1 MGKRG
6 SGEERLIHLDPSSYP
21 FSHFLLSLFQQFTFS
36 SFSCKF
42 DPSGESIMLY
52 LSQVLSRPIR
62 DLEGESV
69 ASIKDVIVRLGEED
83 HPQVTGLVARYRR
96 RDFFVSRWRITEF
109 NELGVRLNS
118 DILDLRPFVRRE
130 GEVLLARNVLDK
142 QLIDVDGKRVVRVN
156 DVQIIEAAGQW
167 RVTGADVSLQG
178 LWRRLAPAGF
188 RGTRRPVEVIDWS
201 DVGYLAT
208 DAATVQLKSASGKL
222 ARLHPVEIARLA
234 EALSY
239 HHGSEVVESL
249 DDETAAETLE
259 EMPAAQQAR
268 ILADMD
274 EERAADILEWMSPDE
289 AADVL
294 GDLPEEKAEELL
306 GLMEGEEQA
315 DVAELLPYEDDT
327 AGGLMTTEF
336 VTLPREL
343 TVGEALARLRE
354 MAETPNMI
362 YYLYVVEAE
371 GSWKLIGVIALRSLI
386 LADPEAPLAN
396 VMRSEFQSAHPDE
409 PGKEVAHRIAEYNLL
424 ALPVIDRSGDILG
437 IITVDDAMEILL
449 PKDWRQRLPR
459 LFS

>member
-1 MGKRG
+1 
-6 SGEERLIHLDPSSYP
+6 
-21 FSHFLLSLFQQFTFS
+21 
-36 SFSCKF
+36 
-42 DPSGESIMLY
+42 MLY
-52 LSQVLSRPIR
+52 LSQVLGRPIR
-62 DLEGESV
+62 DLEGERV
-69 ASIKDVIVRLGEED
+69 ATIKDVIVRLGADD
-83 HPQVTGLVARYRR
+83 HPPVTGLVARYRR
-96 RDFFVSRWRITEF
+96 RDFFLSRWRITQL
-109 NELGVRLNS
+109 NQNGVRLNS

-130 GEVLLARNVLDK
+130 SEVLLARDVLDK

-156 DVQIIEAAGQW
+156 DVQLIEAATEW

-178 LWRRLAPAGF
+178 LWRRLLPQGLTGGSYRA
-188 RGTRRPVEVIDWS
+188 VEVLDWA

-208 DAATVQLKSASGKL
+208 DAATVQLKSSSDKL

-259 EMPAAQQAR
+259 EMPAERQAK

-274 EERAADILEWMSPDE
+274 QERAADILEWMSPDE

-294 GDLPEEKAEELL
+294 GDLPEDKAEELL
-306 GLMEGEEQA
+306 GLMEHDEQA

-336 VTLPREL
+336 VTLPRAL

-362 YYLYVVEAE
+362 YYLYVVEE
-371 GSWKLIGVIALRSLI
+371 ENSWKLLGVIALRSLI
-386 LADPEAPLAN
+386 LADPSVPLED
-396 VMRSEFQSAHPDE
+396 VMRTEFQRADPGE
-409 PGKEVAHRIAEYNLL
+409 PAREVAQRIAEYNLL
-424 ALPVIDRSGDILG
+424 ALPVIDEQGEILG

-449 PKDWRQRLPR
+449 PEDWRKIRG
-459 LFS
+459 

>member
-1 MGKRG
+1 
-6 SGEERLIHLDPSSYP
+6 
-21 FSHFLLSLFQQFTFS
+21 
-36 SFSCKF
+36 
-42 DPSGESIMLY
+42 MLY

-62 DLEGESV
+62 DLEGERV
-69 ASIKDVIVRLGEED
+69 ATIKDVIIRLGEDE
-83 HPQVTGLVARYRR
+83 HPPVTGFVARYRR
-96 RDFFVSRWRITEF
+96 RDFFLPRWRTAEF
-109 NELGVRLNS
+109 GEQGVRLNS

-130 GEVLLARNVLDK
+130 SEVLLARDVLDK

-156 DVQIIEAAGQW
+156 DVQIIEAAGEW

-188 RGTRRPVEVIDWS
+188 AGTRRPVEVIDWA

-208 DAATVQLKSASGKL
+208 DAATVQLKSSSDKL

-239 HHGSEVVESL
+239 HHGTEIVEAL

-259 EMPAAQQAR
+259 EMPAERQAR
-268 ILADMD
+268 ILGDMD

-306 GLMEGEEQA
+306 ALMESEEQA

-336 VTLPREL
+336 VTLPRDL

-362 YYLYVVEAE
+362 YYLYVVESE
-371 GSWKLIGVIALRSLI
+371 GSWRLLGVIALRSLI
-386 LADPEAPLAN
+386 LANPEAPLAD
-396 VMRSEFQSAHPDE
+396 VMRSEFQRAHPDDTA
-409 PGKEVAHRIAEYNLL
+409 KEAAHQIAEYNLL
-424 ALPVIDRSGDILG
+424 ALPVVDESGDILG
-437 IITVDDAMEILL
+437 IITVDDAMELLL

-459 LFS
+459 LFG

>member
-1 MGKRG
+1 
-6 SGEERLIHLDPSSYP
+6 
-21 FSHFLLSLFQQFTFS
+21 
-36 SFSCKF
+36 
-42 DPSGESIMLY
+42 MLY
-52 LSQVLSRPIR
+52 LSQVLRRPIR
-62 DLEGESV
+62 DLEGERV
-69 ASIKDVIVRLGEED
+69 ATVKDVIIRLGEDD
-83 HPQVTGLVARYRR
+83 HPPVTGFVARYRR
-96 RDFFVSRWRITEF
+96 RDFFLPRWRIAEF
-109 NELGVRLNS
+109 GEPGVRLSS
-118 DILDLRPFVRRE
+118 DILDLRPFVRRD
-130 GEVLLARNVLDK
+130 GEVLLARDVLDK

-188 RGTRRPVEVIDWS
+188 MGTRTPVEVIDWA

-208 DAATVQLKSASGKL
+208 DAATVQLKSSSDKL

-234 EALSY
+234 EAFSY
-239 HHGSEVVESL
+239 HHGTEIVAAL

-259 EMPAAQQAR
+259 EMPAEHQVR
-268 ILADMD
+268 ILGDMD

-306 GLMEGEEQA
+306 GLMESEEQA

-336 VTLPREL
+336 VTLPRDL

-362 YYLYVVEAE
+362 YYLYVVEGE
-371 GSWKLIGVIALRSLI
+371 GSWQLAGVIALRSLI
-386 LADPEAPLAN
+386 LADPSAPLAE
-396 VMRSEFQSAHPDE
+396 VMRAEFQRAHPDDAAS
-409 PGKEVAHRIAEYNLL
+409 EVAHKIAEYNLL
-424 ALPVIDRSGDILG
+424 ALPVVDEAGDILG

-459 LFS
+459 LFG

>member
-1 MGKRG
+1 
-6 SGEERLIHLDPSSYP
+6 
-21 FSHFLLSLFQQFTFS
+21 
-36 SFSCKF
+36 
-42 DPSGESIMLY
+42 MLY

-62 DLEGESV
+62 DLEGERV
-69 ASIKDVIVRLGEED
+69 ATIKDVIVRLGKED
-83 HPQVTGLVARYRR
+83 HPPLIGLLARYRR

-109 NELGVRLNS
+109 NERGAQLNS
-118 DILDLRPFVRRE
+118 DILDLRPFVRRD

-142 QLIDVDGKRVVRVN
+142 QLIDVNGKRVVRVN
-156 DVQIIEAAGQW
+156 DVQIIHAADEW

-178 LWRRLAPAGF
+178 LWRRLAPPGLM
-188 RGTRRPVEVIDWS
+188 GTRKPVEVIDWS
-201 DVGYLAT
+201 NVGYLAT
-208 DAATVQLKSASGKL
+208 DEATVRLKSSSDKL

-259 EMPAAQQAR
+259 EMPAERQAQ
-268 ILADMD
+268 ILGDMD

-306 GLMEGEEQA
+306 GLMDDQEQA
-315 DVAELLPYEDDT
+315 EVAELLPYEDDT

-343 TVGEALARLRE
+343 TVAEALARLRE
-354 MAETPNMI
+354 MAQTPNMI
-362 YYLYVVEAE
+362 YYLYVVEGE
-371 GSWKLIGVIALRSLI
+371 GSWQLSGVIALRSLI
-386 LADPEAPLAN
+386 LADPQAPLDE
-396 VMRSEFQSAHPDE
+396 VMRSEFKTAHPDE
-409 PGKEVAHRIAEYNLL
+409 PAREVAQRIAEYNLL
-424 ALPVIDRSGDILG
+424 ALPVVDQAGDILG

-459 LFS
+459 LFG

>member
-1 MGKRG
+1 
-6 SGEERLIHLDPSSYP
+6 
-21 FSHFLLSLFQQFTFS
+21 
-36 SFSCKF
+36 
-42 DPSGESIMLY
+42 MLY
-52 LSQVLSRPIR
+52 LSQVLGRPIR
-62 DLEGESV
+62 DLEGLRV
-69 ASIKDVIVRLGEED
+69 ATVKDVIVRLGED
-83 HPQVTGLVARYRR
+83 DYPPVTGLVARYRR
-96 RDFFVSRWRITEF
+96 RDFFLPRWRITELSE
-109 NELGVRLNS
+109 NGVRLNS

-130 GEVLLARNVLDK
+130 GEVLLARDVLDK

-156 DVQIIEAAGQW
+156 DVQLIEAAGEW

-188 RGTRRPVEVIDWS
+188 AGTRKPVEVLDWA

-208 DAATVQLKSASGKL
+208 DAATVQLKSSSDKL

-259 EMPAAQQAR
+259 EMPAEHQAR
-268 ILADMD
+268 ILGDMD
-274 EERAADILEWMSPDE
+274 QERAADILEWMSPDE

-306 GLMEGEEQA
+306 GLMEDEEQA

-371 GSWKLIGVIALRSLI
+371 NSWKLLGVIALRSLI
-386 LADPEAPLAN
+386 LADPSVPLEE
-396 VMRSEFQSAHPDE
+396 VMRTEFQQASPDE
-409 PGKEVAHRIAEYNLL
+409 SAKEVAQRMAEYNLL
-424 ALPVIDRSGDILG
+424 ALPVVDESGDILG

>member
-1 MGKRG
+1 
-6 SGEERLIHLDPSSYP
+6 
-21 FSHFLLSLFQQFTFS
+21 
-36 SFSCKF
+36 
-42 DPSGESIMLY
+42 MLY
-52 LSQVLSRPIR
+52 LSQVLGRPIR
-62 DLEGESV
+62 DLEGERV
-69 ASIKDVIVRLGEED
+69 ATVKDVIVRLGADD
-83 HPQVTGLVARYRR
+83 HPPVTGLVARYRR
-96 RDFFVSRWRITEF
+96 RDFFLSRWRITDF
-109 NELGVRLNS
+109 SQKGVRLNS
-118 DILDLRPFVRRE
+118 DILDLRPFVRRDS
-130 GEVLLARNVLDK
+130 EVLLARDVLDK

-156 DVQIIEAAGQW
+156 DVQLIEAAGDW

-188 RGTRRPVEVIDWS
+188 VGTRTPVEVLDWA

-208 DAATVQLKSASGKL
+208 NASTVQLKSSSDKL

-239 HHGSEVVESL
+239 HHGSAVLQSL
-249 DDETAAETLE
+249 DAATAAVALE
-259 EMPAAQQAR
+259 EMPAERQAR
-268 ILADMD
+268 ILGDMD
-274 EERAADILEWMSPDE
+274 QERAADILEWMSPDE

-306 GLMEGEEQA
+306 GLMEDEEQA

-343 TVGEALARLRE
+343 TVGEALARLRD

-371 GSWKLIGVIALRSLI
+371 NSWKLLGVIALRSLI
-386 LADPEAPLAN
+386 LADPSMPLEDM
-396 VMRSEFQSAHPDE
+396 MRTEFQSATADE
-409 PGKEVAHRIAEYNLL
+409 SANEVAHRIAEYNLL
-424 ALPVIDRSGDILG
+424 ALPVIDETGDILG

>member
-1 MGKRG
+1 MA
-6 SGEERLIHLDPSSYP
+6 
-21 FSHFLLSLFQQFTFS
+21 T
-36 SFSCKF
+36 
-42 DPSGESIMLY
+42 
-52 LSQVLSRPIR
+52 V
-62 DLEGESV
+62 
-69 ASIKDVIVRLGEED
+69 KDVIVRLGEDD
-83 HPQVTGLVARYRR
+83 HPPVTGFVARYRR
-96 RDFFVSRWRITEF
+96 RDFFLSRWRITEL
-109 NELGVRLNS
+109 NQNGVRLNS

-130 GEVLLARNVLDK
+130 SEVLLARDVLDK

-156 DVQIIEAAGQW
+156 DVQIIEAAGEW

-188 RGTRRPVEVIDWS
+188 AGSRRPVEVLDWA

-208 DAATVQLKSASGKL
+208 DAATVQLKSSSDKL

-259 EMPAAQQAR
+259 EMPAEHQVR
-268 ILADMD
+268 ILGDMD
-274 EERAADILEWMSPDE
+274 QERAADILEWMSPDE

-306 GLMEGEEQA
+306 GLMEDEEQA

-336 VTLPREL
+336 VTLPRVL

-362 YYLYVVEAE
+362 YYLYVVEE
-371 GSWKLIGVIALRSLI
+371 ENSWKLCGVIALRSLI
-386 LADPEAPLAN
+386 LGDPSMPLQDVMRTEFQRADP
-396 VMRSEFQSAHPDE
+396 QE
-409 PGKEVAHRIAEYNLL
+409 PASEVAQRIAEYNLL
-424 ALPVIDRSGDILG
+424 ALPVVDESGDILG

-459 LFS
+459 LFG

>member
-1 MGKRG
+1 
-6 SGEERLIHLDPSSYP
+6 
-21 FSHFLLSLFQQFTFS
+21 
-36 SFSCKF
+36 
-42 DPSGESIMLY
+42 MLY
-52 LSQVLSRPIR
+52 LSQVLGRPIR
-62 DLEGESV
+62 DLEGERV
-69 ASIKDVIVRLGEED
+69 ATIKDVIVRLGEDE
-83 HPQVTGLVARYRR
+83 HPPVAGLVARYRR
-96 RDFFVSRWRITEF
+96 RDFFLSRWRITEL
-109 NELGVRLNS
+109 NHQGVRLNS
-118 DILDLRPFVRRE
+118 DILDLRPFLRRD
-130 GEVLLARNVLDK
+130 GEVLLARDVLDK

-156 DVQIIEAAGQW
+156 DVQLIDIGEEW

-178 LWRRLAPAGF
+178 LWRRLAPQGF
-188 RGTRRPVEVIDWS
+188 VGTGRPVEVIDWS
-201 DVGYLAT
+201 DVGFLAT
-208 DAATVQLKSASGKL
+208 DAATVQLKSSSGKL

-249 DDETAAETLE
+249 EDEIAAETLE
-259 EMPAAQQAR
+259 EMPAESQVR
-268 ILADMD
+268 ILSDMD

-315 DVAELLPYEDDT
+315 DVAELLPYADDT

-362 YYLYVVEAE
+362 YYLYVVAGEN
-371 GSWKLIGVIALRSLI
+371 SWALEGVIALRSLI
-386 LADPEAPLAN
+386 LADPAAPLEE
-396 VMRSEFQSAHPDE
+396 VMRTEIQTAHPDD
-409 PGKEVAHRIAEYNLL
+409 KATDVAQQIAEYNLL
-424 ALPVIDRSGDILG
+424 ALPVVDESGDILG

-449 PKDWRQRLPR
+449 PKDWRQRLPK
-459 LFS
+459 LFR